1 MIIITMEDSYGFCA
15 PKECFNGHKDWLTQL
30 VAWLERNV
38 QDNKKGLAWNIEN
51 DRIEDTMTQEELDK
65 LITDMEGALKY
76 RKGQLLLLDS

>member
-15 PKECFNGHKDWLTQL
+15 PKECFNGHKDWLTRL

-51 DRIEDTMTQEELDK
+51 DRIEDTWTQEQLDK

-76 RKGQLLLLDS
+76 RTEQLLLLD